1 MQLPALRR
9 LLVPARARGMPE
21 ITNHGKLFCE
31 KKPLAAGRLPRLAF
45 PRRPGIIRLCRFN
58 RPGNNPAQ
66 IRAEDRTSGRGR
78 CKPGFDGE
86 ARIVLRPAPRLQS
99 ALKANE
105 GSIAHRM

>member
-1 MQLPALRR
+1 MQLRVLRR
-9 LLVPARARGMPE
+9 LLVSARARGMPE
-21 ITNHGKLFCE
+21 ITNHGKLFFRE
-31 KKPLAAGRLPRLAF
+31 KTVGGRSLTSVRFSAPD
-45 PRRPGIIRLCRFN
+45 GITRLCRFN
-58 RPGNNPAQ
+58 RPGNNPAE

-99 ALKANE
+99 VLKANE